1 MPTIEEYQHAMMA
14 AHQAG
19 DTDNARKMAQEVARL
34 QSDPTSNMSGFEKFA
49 AGAGKAVYDVG
60 RGVGNIVTDISPSA
74 AKYGFAT
81 RADTEAAKKLDAP
94 LMDTGAGV
102 AGNVLG
108 NVLSMAPLA
117 VVPGANTILGGAA
130 LGALTGAAQP
140 VGNEDS
146 RGTNALMGGAFGGA
160 IPAAMRAGG
169 VAKAAFIDPITT
181 KGREKILAG
190 MLRRSAANPEDAA
203 AKLAVAK
210 GFTPGFVPSVGQASG
225 DAGLAAVERGLRGST
240 PAAFGD
246 LEKSQRVALL
256 DSLRA
261 IAGTPEARSAQVEKV
276 NETAKKLY
284 GQAFKENMPVTPE
297 LSALAR
303 RPSMK
308 AAETRAQKLAAELGA
323 QRRMTLD
330 DLNTRTIGTDAR
342 MPQPSSVMADV
353 ELRPATSV
361 AVEPRRVP
369 SSTVETPAER
379 FNPYSNVAPQPA
391 KTMTSGPGNII
402 PGSGRVDVPAARGLR
417 QLDIPAEYPIA
428 GSGSMDIPALDS
440 VPVKD
445 MHTIKMGMDA
455 LMGDRTLGIAGQ
467 EATAINRTRNAF
479 VDQFPESYQTA
490 RQAHIDLNRPINQMD
505 IGQEL
510 LNRYEPALSRASD
523 TPLESRAASFAQALR
538 GGDVLAKNV
547 TGLKNAKLRSIMS
560 PEQMAT
566 LEGVAK
572 DSAMI
577 KAGNDLGRGAGSNT
591 MQNMSMQHLAA
602 EAGVPNWL
610 SAVASSPPGMM
621 KKLADVLYKN
631 SDDAVRGQM
640 AEVMTNPEI
649 AARLMQ
655 QAGPTRSKLA
665 ELLRASAQTGMLA
678 LPPIM
683 NAN

>member
-1 MPTIEEYQHAMMA
+1 MPTIEEYQNAMMA

-19 DTDNARKMAQEVARL
+19 DTENARKMAQEVARL
-34 QSDPTSNMSGFEKFA
+34 KGASQSYNPTDSMGTGERFLAGVGKGF
-49 AGAGKAVYDVG
+49 YDVG
-60 RGVGNIVTDISPSA
+60 RGIGNVVTDIAPST

-81 RADTEAAKKLDAP
+81 RADTDAARKLDAP
-94 LMDTGAGV
+94 LMDTGAGM

-108 NVLSMAPLA
+108 NVAAMAPLA
-117 VVPGANTILGGAA
+117 VVPGANTVLGG
-130 LGALTGAAQP
+130 LGIGALTGAAQP
-140 VGNEDS
+140 VGNEDN
-146 RGTNALMGGAFGGA
+146 RGTNAVMGGAFGGA
-160 IPAAMRAGG
+160 LPLALRAGG
-169 VAKAAFIDPITT
+169 TAKAAFIDPIT
-181 KGREKILAG
+181 KSGREKILAG
-190 MLRRSAANPEDAA
+190 MLRRSAANPEEAA
-203 AKLAVAK
+203 AKLAAAK
-210 GFTPGFVPSVGQASG
+210 GFTPGFVPSVGQSSG

-240 PAAFGD
+240 PAAFGE
-246 LEKSQRVALL
+246 LENSQRVSLL
-256 DSLRA
+256 DALRS
-261 IAGTPEARSAQVEKV
+261 IAGTPEARSAQVDKV

-284 GQAFKENMPVTPE
+284 GQAFKENMPVTPV
-297 LSALAR
+297 LSLLAR
-303 RPSMK
+303 RPSMQ
-308 AAETRAQKLAAELGA
+308 AAEVRAKKLAAELGA
-323 QRRMTLD
+323 QRRITLD
-330 DLNTRTIGTDAR
+330 DLNPRTIGTEAR
-342 MPQPSSVMADV
+342 MPPSSSVV
-353 ELRPATSV
+353 EEAS
-361 AVEPRRVP
+361 
-369 SSTVETPAER
+369 
-379 FNPYSNVAPQPA
+379 FNPYSNVAPKSKQ
-391 KTMTSGPGNII
+391 IE
-402 PGSGRVDVPAARGLR
+402 
-417 QLDIPAEYPIA
+417 IPAEYPIA
-428 GSGSMDIPALDS
+428 GSGSMEIPALDS

-467 EATAINRTRNAF
+467 EATAINRTRNAL
-479 VDQFPESYQTA
+479 VDQFPESYQVA

-505 IGQEL
+505 IGHEL

-523 TPLESRAASFAQALR
+523 TPLESRAAAFAQALR

-572 DSAMI
+572 DSAMV

-610 SAVASSPPGMM
+610 SAVASSPPGVI
-621 KKLADVLYKN
+621 KRLADVLYKN

-640 AEVMTNPEI
+640 AEVMTNPQL

-655 QAGPTRSKLA
+655 QAGPTKSKLA
-665 ELLRASAQTGMLA
+665 EMLRASAQTGMLA